1 MPIASTM
8 LKCALKPIDKRDY
21 SAALT
26 GPQVAALKAV
36 FPSGVC
42 DFAKKG
48 VAVRPPDT
56 WLSY

>member
-8 LKCALKPIDKRDY
+8 LKCALKPIDMKDY
-21 SAALT
+21 SVTMT
-26 GPQVAALKAV
+26 GAQVAALKAA

-42 DFAKKG
+42 DFTKKG